1 MWGGYNTSAVAVF
14 ARNTDGKLNFVE
26 VLRDGLNGGVLT
38 AVVVSSDGQHVYVG
52 GSNIV
57 VFARN
62 PNDGKLTFVE
72 VLKNGDKQGP
82 LTIDGLDWAES
93 VMVSPDNQHVYVASP
108 DGSVSVF
115 ARNPTDGKLT
125 FVEVLKDGVE
135 DSAGN
140 TVDGLKFAI
149 SVVVSPDNQHV
160 YVTGRDDDAVA
171 VFARNPNDGKLTFV
185 EVLKDS
191 VNGVDGL
198 YKAFSVVVSPDNQ
211 HVYVASLGGT
221 VAVFTRN
228 PTDGKLTFVEVLKDG
243 AKDSAGN
250 TVDGLKFADSVVVSP
265 DGMHVY
271 AAGYFDNAVAVFT
284 RNPTDGKLTFVEI
297 KKDGDTQGPLTIDGL
312 DGAESVKVSPD
323 NQNVYVTGSNDNAIA
338 VFALRQSPTSPESS
352 VTIPRNTAYQFQLT
366 DFTFAQ
372 AEGEGATFT
381 GLKVLTT
388 PSVGSLTC
396 SGLPM
401 ITNTTCPDLTQLVF
415 TPLANTSGSSY
426 TSFTFQGLYSSSV
439 YSSDLITYTMLINV
453 FTVNNKPTGSDKTIS
468 MTVDTNYHFYP
479 DDFGFN
485 DLDTGDNFGGIKV
498 ITPPQKGS
506 LMCYDIYASAGDCTG
521 KGWGVFA
528 KWDLSFTPAA
538 HEFGNPYTT
547 FAFQVTDSN
556 GADSAA
562 TYTMTIN
569 VNLAEPTPTITPT
582 AEPTV
587 TPTAEPTVMATPT
600 SEVDNLFRSYLPSIV
615 R

>member
-221 VAVFTRN
+221 
-228 PTDGKLTFVEVLKDG
+228 
-243 AKDSAGN
+243 
-250 TVDGLKFADSVVVSP
+250 
-265 DGMHVY
+265 
-271 AAGYFDNAVAVFT
+271 VAVFT